1 MRDILSILN
10 ERVRL
15 AIVRAI
21 GSQHEK
27 TDPMIRPAAN
37 PHFGDYQ
44 ANFSMKLAKQLR
56 QNPRDLAN
64 HVVQHIDFMDVC
76 EPPEVAGPGFINLKL
91 DQGFLDRHLVEIFGD
106 KNQLGVPEAEVPQTI
121 VVDYSGPN
129 VAKEMHVGH
138 LRSTIIGDAIARVLD
153 FQGHHVICQNH
164 LGDWGTQFGMLI
176 EHLVDQ
182 GVSAGAELPMGIPD
196 LDQFYKEAKQRF
208 DREPEFADRSRR
220 QVVRLQSGD
229 RDSVWFWQQLVSVSQ
244 KHFRGVYQR
253 LGVLLTDEHLYGE
266 SSYNDQLD
274 TVISALDNDG
284 LLQESQGAKVVY
296 PLGFTDRDSKPM
308 PMIVQKSDCGYLY
321 ATTDLAAAR
330 YRVDQLHADRIIYV
344 TDARQSQHFAM
355 VFQTLRQAGWADE
368 SVRLDHVPFGAILGK
383 DRKPFKTREGGTVK
397 LAQVLDEAEQRA
409 AVVIEEKNPELPEV
423 QRKKIAHAVGIGALK
438 YADLS
443 NDRIKDYVFNW
454 ERMLALDGNTAPY
467 LQNAFV
473 RIRSIFR
480 KAKQRGVSF
489 DEDDLI
495 AQVVM
500 TVHEPAERG
509 LALALLQF
517 PAVIE
522 SVAESMEPH
531 RLCTYL
537 YELATAFHQFYEH
550 CPVLGADEL
559 SVRNSRLVLCHMVAQ
574 RLSRGLD
581 LLGIETVEYM

>member
-15 AIVRAI
+15 AIVRAL

-27 TDPMIRPAAN
+27 TDPMIRPAVN
-37 PHFGDYQ
+37 PDFGDYQ
-44 ANFSMKLAKQLR
+44 ANFAMKLAKQLG
-56 QNPRDLAN
+56 QNSRDLADQ
-64 HVVQHIDFMDVC
+64 VVQHIDSTDVC
-76 EPPEVAGPGFINLKL
+76 ELPEVTGPGFINIKL
-91 DQGFLDRHLVEIFGD
+91 DQDFLNRHLVEIFGD
-106 KNQLGVPEAEVPQTI
+106 KNKLGVSEAEMSQTI

-138 LRSTIIGDAIARVLD
+138 LRSTIIGDVIARVLD

-182 GVSAGAELPMGIPD
+182 GVSAGGELLMDIPD
-196 LDQFYKEAKQRF
+196 LDQFYQQAKQRF
-208 DREPEFADRSRR
+208 DREPEFADRARR
-220 QVVRLQSGD
+220 QVVRLQGGD
-229 RDSVWFWQQLVSVSQ
+229 RDSAWFWQQLVSESR
-244 KHFRGVYQR
+244 KHFCEVYQR
-253 LGVLLTDEHLYGE
+253 LDVLLTDEHLRGE

-274 TVISALDNDG
+274 AVISALDKAG

-308 PMIVQKSDCGYLY
+308 PMIVQKSDCGYVY

-330 YRVDQLHADRIIYV
+330 YRMDQLHADRIIYV

-397 LAQVLDEAEQRA
+397 LSQVLDEAEQRA
-409 AVVIEEKNPELPEV
+409 AVVIEGKNPELPED
-423 QRKKIAHAVGIGALK
+423 QRQGIAHAVGIGALK

-480 KAKQRGVSF
+480 KAEQCGVSF
-489 DEDDLI
+489 DEVDLVD
-495 AQVVM
+495 QVAV
-500 TVHEPAERG
+500 TIREPVERG
-509 LALALLQF
+509 LALVLFQF
-517 PAVIE
+517 PATIE
-522 SVAESMEPH
+522 SVAESLEPH

-537 YELATAFHQFYEH
+537 YDLAAAFHQFYEH

-559 SVRNSRLVLCHMVAQ
+559 PVRNSRLVLCHLVAKM
-574 RLSRGLD
+574 LSRGLE